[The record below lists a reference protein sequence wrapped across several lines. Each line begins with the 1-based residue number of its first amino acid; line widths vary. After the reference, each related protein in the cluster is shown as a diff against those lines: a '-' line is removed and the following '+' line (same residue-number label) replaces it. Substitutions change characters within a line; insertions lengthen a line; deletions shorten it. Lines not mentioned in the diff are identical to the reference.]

1 MKKGDRILYGGE
13 PGHIDFVADPNDPEA
28 DPEGDWSIE
37 EFGGG
42 CMVVTEKWGSIFI
55 DADDPDED
63 LELVARGDAGS

>member
-13 PGHIDFVADPNDPEA
+13 PGHIEFVADPNDPEA
-28 DPEGDWSIE
+28 DPHDWYIE

-42 CMVVTEKWGSIFI
+42 CMVVTESWGAIFI